1 MFLVVNTSFNCVLVS
16 RLERMNGGHPL
27 FIDITWHPAG
37 NPDGDSETSSAMI
50 AQSAINYVGL
60 ETMLHMTCRDSPKR
74 AVTRSLQKC
83 KNSVKMTQ
91 IN

>member
-1 MFLVVNTSFNCVLVS
+1 
-16 RLERMNGGHPL
+16 MNGGHPL

-60 ETMLHMTCRDSPKR
+60 ETMLHMTCRDSPKK

-83 KNSVKMTQ
+83 KNSVSRERSHY
-91 IN
+91 IEVVEGGVSSRAIHN